1 MGDTQNAITI
11 SAYTR
16 STTKHRAQ
24 VKVYKEP
31 AGTQV
36 QVIIGD
42 IGLYLTAAD
51 ARTLAESMLD
61 AISQAVAA

>member
-1 MGDTQNAITI
+1 MGDTQNAITV

-24 VKVYKEP
+24 VKVFDDP
-31 AGTQV
+31 TGTQV

-42 IGLYLTAAD
+42 IGLYLTEAD
-51 ARTLAESMLD
+51 ARTLAETMLD
-61 AISQAVAA
+61 AITEAVAA